1 MTLSVRAF
9 GGCVMLS
16 GAFHWNFLGPLVF
29 LNRRAIA
36 NQDMCALNNY
46 FYLSEPHFYPESESD
61 LFKTDNAF
69 IHRASRVTDGAD
81 GLMSNYEATAV
92 STAQHED

>member
-1 MTLSVRAF
+1 MMETHKTHDPFSKGIWWLCYAVEGHCKPRHVCSEQLFLSSRAT
-9 GGCVMLS
+9 
-16 GAFHWNFLGPLVF
+16 FLPWW
-29 LNRRAIA
+29 
-36 NQDMCALNNY
+36 
-46 FYLSEPHFYPESESD
+46 ESD

-69 IHRASRVTDGAD
+69 IHRASGVTDGAD

>member
-46 FYLSEPHFYPESESD
+46 FYLSEPHFYPDEKVTS
-61 LFKTDNAF
+61 
-69 IHRASRVTDGAD
+69 SRLTMPSFTGHQ
-81 GLMSNYEATAV
+81 GSLMV
-92 STAQHED
+92 LMV